1 MKCGTPRRRNHAS
14 SSARS
19 SGAPGIAEGYDA
31 GPRSTRLHECTKFSA
46 RGVATVERRVLV
58 NVQSI
63 IGNKGSDVATIPQT
77 ASLRD
82 AVQALGERRVGALVV
97 SGDGRAIEGI
107 VSERDIV
114 RAASAMGAE
123 ALDRSVGS
131 VMSTDVVTCTHGD
144 GVDRLMSLMTERRIR
159 HLPVVDDRGQ
169 LAGIVSIGDVVKARL
184 TQLEQ
189 ENHALAEYITGR

>member
-1 MKCGTPRRRNHAS
+1 M
-14 SSARS
+14 
-19 SGAPGIAEGYDA
+19 
-31 GPRSTRLHECTKFSA
+31 
-46 RGVATVERRVLV
+46 
-58 NVQSI
+58 
-63 IGNKGSDVATIPQT
+63 
-77 ASLRD
+77 
-82 AVQALGERRVGALVV
+82 

>member
-1 MKCGTPRRRNHAS
+1 M
-14 SSARS
+14 
-19 SGAPGIAEGYDA
+19 
-31 GPRSTRLHECTKFSA
+31 
-46 RGVATVERRVLV
+46 